1 MSSYDPEDDGYGTAK
16 TIGAAVLGG
25 LAGRTVGRAAGG
37 KVGKLAKNGSRTAKQ
52 LRAAKLANAGTA
64 GGAAGAATLANLDNE
79 SVRDTLNR
87 VLEARDATGLNDPD
101 GSAAIYYGTRL
112 AAGGLAGRVLYR
124 GGKLGR
130 KAIKAQAKGKQVSE
144 RELTNFAKSS
154 VKPLAGAG
162 AIATAGNYWYPKG
175 NDR

>member
-64 GGAAGAATLANLDNE
+64 GGAAGAATLANLDDE

-87 VLEARDATGLNDPD
+87 VIEARDATGYSDPK
-101 GSAAIYYGTRL
+101 GSYLIYGATRAIP
-112 AAGGLAGRVLYR
+112 AVLAGRVLMR
-124 GGKLGR
+124 GGKMAR
-130 KAIKAQAKGKQVSE
+130 KAIKSGKTPSQNETMKFAKQSGKQ
-144 RELTNFAKSS
+144 LA
-154 VKPLAGAG
+154 AGAG
-162 AIATAGNYWYPKG
+162 VATVGNYWYPKG
-175 NDR
+175 DDQ